1 MDRQKELIEKLNAE
15 GMLTREEFRELI
27 EGRTEES
34 YELLSSL
41 ARSRAQA
48 VFGDKVYL
56 RGIIEFSN
64 YCRCDCRYCGIRH
77 SNENAERYRM
87 SPEEI
92 IACASLGHE
101 VGFRTFVLQSG
112 EDLWYTDDILCDL
125 IQTLKE
131 KFPDS
136 AITLSIGEKSRE
148 SYQRYYDAGAD
159 RYLLRHETASFSLYR
174 KLHPEA
180 QTLLNRMRCLLDL
193 KEIGYQVGA
202 GMMIGAP
209 GQTTDDLLNDL
220 FFMKELQPD
229 MIGIGPFIPH
239 KDTPFRDE
247 PAGSTELTLFML
259 GVLRLMFPEVLLPA
273 TTALGT
279 VDPRGREKGVMAGA
293 NVVMPNLSPVENRK
307 KYLLYDNKICLSDDA
322 LKCAGCMSGRIHG
335 LGYEVE
341 ICRGDAPRLWKK

>member
-41 ARSRAQA
+41 ARARAQA

-64 YCRCDCRYCGIRH
+64 YCRCDCRYCGIRR

-125 IQTLKE
+125 IRTLKE
-131 KFPDS
+131 RFPDS
-136 AITLSIGEKSRE
+136 AVTLSIGEKSRE
-148 SYQRYYDAGAD
+148 SYQKYFDAGAD

-174 KLHPEA
+174 KLHPA
-180 QTLLNRMRCLLDL
+180 YQSLLNRMRCLWDL

-229 MIGIGPFIPH
+229 MIGIGYSCSVF
-239 KDTPFRDE
+239 
-247 PAGSTELTLFML
+247 
-259 GVLRLMFPEVLLPA
+259 
-273 TTALGT
+273 
-279 VDPRGREKGVMAGA
+279 
-293 NVVMPNLSPVENRK
+293 
-307 KYLLYDNKICLSDDA
+307 
-322 LKCAGCMSGRIHG
+322 
-335 LGYEVE
+335 
-341 ICRGDAPRLWKK
+341 